1 MSDNQKESEVLQEKV
16 AQVEQPEVDV
26 TEGELEAKLNFEDL
40 ETALIAAEKKADDAW
55 NQMLSG
61 KAELENARKRMDRD
75 VDNAR
80 KFALEKFVAE
90 LLPVKDS
97 LELGQQAANAEGADV
112 EKIREGVDLTLKMFR
127 DALDKFGVT
136 EVNPENEKFNPD
148 LHQAMSMQESP
159 DVVPNTVMAVFQKG
173 LQINGRLIRPA
184 MVVVAGPGSGANIPN
199 DEPPTSSQIDEI
211 A

>member
-1 MSDNQKESEVLQEKV
+1 MSDNQKETEVPQEEAV
-16 AQVEQPEVDV
+16 QVESPEVDV
-26 TEGELEAKLNFEDL
+26 AEGELEAKLSFEDL
-40 ETALIAAEKKADDAW
+40 ESALVAAEAKADDAW

-61 KAELENARKRMDRD
+61 KAELENARKRMERD
-75 VDNAR
+75 IENAR
-80 KFALEKFVAE
+80 KFALEKFVGE

-97 LELGQQAANAEGADV
+97 LELGQQAASADGANV
-112 EKIREGVDLTLKMFR
+112 EKIREGVDLTLKMFC

-159 DVVPNTVMAVFQKG
+159 DVAPNTVMAVFQKG

-184 MVVVAGPGSGANIPN
+184 MVVVAGPNSGGNISD
-199 DEPPTSSQIDEI
+199 DEPPAASQIDEI